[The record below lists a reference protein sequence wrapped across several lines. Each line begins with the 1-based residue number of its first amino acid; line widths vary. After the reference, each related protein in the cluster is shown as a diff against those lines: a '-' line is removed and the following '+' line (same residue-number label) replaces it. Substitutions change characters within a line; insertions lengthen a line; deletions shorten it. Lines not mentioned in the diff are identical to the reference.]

1 MLHLRLQKNISK
13 DTIFDF
19 LKKIKIYTF
28 LKILYHTVKNYLF
41 YIFYNEKNDLNYNL
55 TLLKKIKLK
64 KNRIIKVLKDN
75 NYNFFDELLS
85 WHYHLFA
92 GLQKERVKILEIGTH
107 IGEFTYFMSNI
118 FKKSKIYTIDLTPKK
133 ISLSIFIKKRK
144 VKYYKKNIFFYNINS
159 FDILKK
165 FKREF
170 FDIIYVDGDHSNPV
184 VSWDVIS
191 SFYLLK
197 KKGVLISDDIIANN
211 AGFLAINYLTKIK
224 KLETFYFIKRVYKK
238 NSFQK
243 KYISYSVKI

>member
-1 MLHLRLQKNISK
+1 M
-13 DTIFDF
+13 
-19 LKKIKIYTF
+19 
-28 LKILYHTVKNYLF
+28 
-41 YIFYNEKNDLNYNL
+41 
-55 TLLKKIKLK
+55 
-64 KNRIIKVLKDN
+64 
-75 NYNFFDELLS
+75 
-85 WHYHLFA
+85 
-92 GLQKERVKILEIGTH
+92 
-107 IGEFTYFMSNI
+107 
-118 FKKSKIYTIDLTPKK
+118 
-133 ISLSIFIKKRK
+133 
-144 VKYYKKNIFFYNINS
+144 NS
-159 FDILKK
+159 FHILKK

-238 NSFQK
+238 NSFRK